1 MFGKPRYDI
10 ISIGDPVIDS
20 FLFVDD
26 VEVKTIK
33 GQKKAI
39 INWGD
44 KLPVQKFYKSVAGN
58 ASNNAIGSS
67 RLGLRAAYYCI
78 VGDDSGGRE
87 IKHRMTKEG
96 VSTEYIHMDK
106 QHGTNYHMVLSHDG
120 ERTIF
125 VYHEHRHYHFPDL
138 VRSKWVYLTSMPEG
152 FQKIYKP
159 LASYLDKY
167 QVKLGFNPGTYQLK
181 AGIKV
186 NEPMLKRTELLSVN
200 VEEAQR
206 WVGDDTRDPEEL
218 CKRLRKLGPKAIAL
232 TDGRKGAYSHSDEGF
247 YYIPEFPGPRI
258 EATGAGDSFT
268 TAYIAALVYGKT
280 HAEALAWGP
289 VNAGSVVQKVGPI
302 EGLLSR
308 SRLETHLH
316 KLKSFRAIHITD
328 LRTKERIKKL
338 VDKKKD

>member
-1 MFGKPRYDI
+1 MPLFKPKYDV

-26 VEVKTIK
+26 IEISKDGLHAT
-33 GQKKAI
+33 

-58 ASNNAIGSS
+58 ASNNAIGSA
-67 RLGLRAAYYCI
+67 RLGLKPAYFCI
-78 VGDDSGGRE
+78 VGDDVGGRE
-87 IKHRMTKEG
+87 IKHRMVKEG

-106 QHGTNYHMVLSHDG
+106 KHGTNYHTVLSHGG

-125 VYHEHRHYHFPDL
+125 VYHEHRDYHVPAFA
-138 VRSKWVYLTSMPEG
+138 RSKWVYLTSMPEG
-152 FQKIYKP
+152 FQKIYNG
-159 LASYLDKY
+159 LAAYLDKY
-167 QVKLGFNPGTYQLK
+167 DVKLGFNPGTYQLK

-186 NEPMLKRTELLSVN
+186 NKPMLERTSLLSVN

-206 WVGDDTRDPEEL
+206 WVGNDTRDPEEL

-232 TDGRKGAYSHSDEGF
+232 TDGRKGAYSFSEEGF
-247 YYIPEFPGPRI
+247 YYIPEFPGPRL

-268 TAYIAALVYGKT
+268 TAYIAALIYGKT
-280 HAEALAWGP
+280 HKEALEWGP
-289 VNAGSVVQKVGPI
+289 INAGSVVQKVGPI

-308 SRLETHLH
+308 SQLESHRA
-316 KLKSFRAIHITD
+316 KLKSFRAIEISD
-328 LRTKERIKKL
+328 LKTKAKVLKL
-338 VDKKKD
+338 VAKKKD